1 MPRMP
6 DKRPLLPLAIAIVA
20 TSAITACAQTTPAA
34 KAETPQLCL
43 TGETVGFSCAL
54 RDGRLLSLC
63 ASAGFLDFKG
73 NPTDNPSHAYVAVGA
88 GPAQTR
94 YRFPADPS
102 RYQQHMYFW
111 VSASGQPHL
120 FVAAG
125 PTPFLHFS
133 LDIEAPVHVMSEATP
148 ADWPLAPS
156 GNNALCAGQADRSQL
171 DAFMSQMPD
180 EADWRTRFSGQPGR

>member
-1 MPRMP
+1 MPVMP
-6 DKRPLLPLAIAIVA
+6 DTRPTLSLAIAIVA
-20 TSAITACAQTTPAA
+20 TSAITACAQTTPAP
-34 KAETPQLCL
+34 KAAPPQLCQ

-73 NPTDNPSHAYVAVGA
+73 NPNDNPGRAYVAVGA

-94 YRFPADPS
+94 YSFPANPS
-102 RYQQHMYFW
+102 SYQQHMYFR
-111 VSASGQPHL
+111 VSASGQPHM

-133 LDIEAPVHVMSEATP
+133 LDIEAPVHVMPEATP

-156 GNNALCAGQADRSQL
+156 GNNALCAGQTDRSLL
-171 DAFMSQMPD
+171 DTFMSQMPD
-180 EADWRTRFSGQPGR
+180 EADWRQRLGGQPGR